1 LDPQNWKS
9 LLIPY
14 SEMIISKLDKLGGG
28 SCTKPV

>member
-1 LDPQNWKS
+1 

-14 SEMIISKLDKLGGG
+14 SEMMISKLDKLGGG